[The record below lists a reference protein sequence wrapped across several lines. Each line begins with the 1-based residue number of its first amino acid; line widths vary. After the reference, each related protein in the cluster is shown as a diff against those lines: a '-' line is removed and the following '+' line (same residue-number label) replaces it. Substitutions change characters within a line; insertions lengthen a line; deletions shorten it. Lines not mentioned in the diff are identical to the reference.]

1 MQHGQFRNMW
11 RFGNVRFSASRPAS
25 ISATMQPIPPDRP
38 DPSQAKPDQK
48 KTPPGV
54 PILRRTVARPPIGG
68 VDPVDGSFVASRL
81 TTLVHELSSLLDG
94 SMRVVGLARR
104 SLDPG
109 HPSCPDQVARQL
121 DTVTAAMLQMA
132 DLVRQ
137 SMIGLAEGGLGGMR
151 VGFGA
156 CSSVADA
163 VRHGVDVMAPLAE
176 DSGIAIDCDVAPE
189 LNEVVAGPIYSV
201 ITNGVKNAIESIRA
215 AGDREGAAR
224 GQVHVRAWAEPAGR
238 NSSPSTVHIEI
249 IDDGVGP
256 PRADPAGP
264 FTPGFSTKPGGSGIG
279 LSLSR
284 DILTRLG
291 GTIELRARPRDATT
305 GRAGAVLSAAYPAP
319 GAVRPRAMAG

>member
-1 MQHGQFRNMW
+1 
-11 RFGNVRFSASRPAS
+11 
-25 ISATMQPIPPDRP
+25 MQPTPPERP
-38 DPSQAKPDQK
+38 DPSKAKPDPNK
-48 KTPPGV
+48 AAPAG

-121 DTVTAAMLQMA
+121 DTVTAAMFQMA

-151 VGFGA
+151 MGFGA
-156 CSSVADA
+156 CSSIADA

-176 DSGIAIDCDVAPE
+176 DAAIAVDCDIAPE
-189 LNEVVAGPIYSV
+189 LADIVAGPIYSV
-201 ITNGVKNAIESIRA
+201 ITNGVKNAIESIHA
-215 AGDREGAAR
+215 AGER
-224 GQVHVRAWAEPAGR
+224 GGDPRGRIHIRAWSESGPTAR
-238 NSSPSTVHIEI
+238 TVRIEI
-249 IDDGVGP
+249 MDDGVGP
-256 PRADPAGP
+256 PRVETKRDPEGP

-284 DILTRLG
+284 DIVVRLG
-291 GTIELRARPRDATT
+291 GTIELRPRPRDPATNRT
-305 GRAGAVLSAAYPAP
+305 GAVLSVAYPAP
-319 GAVRPRAMAG
+319 GSVAPRALAG